1 MYLTRF
7 NQIKLSMENYYDL
20 TEGQSST
27 FKGIGDQQSH
37 TVYRASNG
45 KKNESYCIF

>member
-1 MYLTRF
+1 
-7 NQIKLSMENYYDL
+7 MENYYDL

-45 KKNESYCIF
+45 KKMKVTVYFKHEKHSLWP